1 MARLRGEEL
10 SKLYPTPKSYETLQA
25 ERNSRMQARLPKFF
39 SIKISISSAIMLLVV
54 LVSYQLMSRVIKDN
68 FSSSNDVILG
78 IFLSA
83 IIIVF
88 SLAIMSYFFL
98 VIQELAVQVF
108 GSTSEVFTTL
118 IITWFFSAIVVML
131 VGNLHLG
138 NPVSTV
144 IVFALN
150 VVVSFVAI
158 ELRKRRAKL

>member
-39 SIKISISSAIMLLVV
+39 SVKISISSSIMLLVF

-83 IIIVF
+83 MIIVF
-88 SLAIMSYFFL
+88 SLAIISYFFL
-98 VIQELAVQVF
+98 VIQELAVQIF

-118 IITWFFSAIVVML
+118 ITTWFLSAIVL
-131 VGNLHLG
+131 LFLGNLHIG
-138 NPVSTV
+138 NPLSTV
-144 IVFALN
+144 ILFAFN
-150 VVVSFVAI
+150 MVVSFVAI
-158 ELRKRRAKL
+158 ELRKQRAKL

>member
-1 MARLRGEEL
+1 
-10 SKLYPTPKSYETLQA
+10 
-25 ERNSRMQARLPKFF
+25 MQARLPKFF

-83 IIIVF
+83 MIIVF